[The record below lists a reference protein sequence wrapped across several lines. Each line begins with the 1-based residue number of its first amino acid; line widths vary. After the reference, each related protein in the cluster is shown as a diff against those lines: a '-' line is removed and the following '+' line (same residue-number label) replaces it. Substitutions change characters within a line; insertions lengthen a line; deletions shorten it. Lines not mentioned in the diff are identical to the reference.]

1 MFIFWRMSFSDLG
14 FLKIIIFCQDTICE
28 EICFQ
33 AELDLWANVFIST
46 YFPGQKQSSRKYDLG
61 ETHCSGEDVPQRTMG
76 GLKRYPE
83 DPKAFAVG
91 DK

>member
-46 YFPGQKQSSRKYDLG
+46 YFPGQK
-61 ETHCSGEDVPQRTMG
+61 
-76 GLKRYPE
+76 
-83 DPKAFAVG
+83 
-91 DK
+91 